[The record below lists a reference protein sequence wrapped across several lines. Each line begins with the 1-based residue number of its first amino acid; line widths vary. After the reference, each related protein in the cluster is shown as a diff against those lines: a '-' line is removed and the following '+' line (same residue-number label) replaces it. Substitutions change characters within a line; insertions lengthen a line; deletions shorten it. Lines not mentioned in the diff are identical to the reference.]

1 MEKRDIKAE
10 TNSKK
15 EEKEEKEEKKARKNT
30 LSWAN

>member
-30 LSWAN
+30 LS